1 MALNTKQAVQELIS
15 YTIVTDKGSVVT
27 LLKKYGVKIGDKP
40 SDAEVTT
47 AVLVASKKSKAFKK
61 DLSKLLQSKLDK
73 AGQAFQSMC
82 GGNMSFTGFDDV
94 IYMPNLGFTGTD
106 DFSDFTGWDDFQAAN
121 GKTKVGISQDTLN
134 KAKASAA
141 QASQMASQQKGK
153 TGVGKALANLWS
165 FTKENVLTKDNV
177 NTGIQFGIDRIN
189 ADSLARRNALEQQ
202 SLLLQ
207 QQQDSMRNKVGGG
220 LSGNTVLYVGVGLI
234 ALFGIGYLIVK
245 QTKK

>member
-73 AGQAFQSMC
+73 AGQQFASMA
-82 GGNMSFTGFDDV
+82 GSNMSFTGFDDV

-106 DFSDFTGWDDFQAAN
+106 DFSDFTGWDDFQAAT
-121 GKTKVGISQDTLN
+121 GKTQVGVPSDLVS
-134 KAKASAA
+134 KAKQSAS
-141 QASQMASQQKGK
+141 QASQQAAQQKGK
-153 TGVGKALANLWS
+153 TGVGRALANLWS
-165 FTKENVLTKDNV
+165 FTKDKVLTKENV
-177 NTGIQFGIDRIN
+177 NVGIQYGIDRIN
-189 ADSLARRNALEQQ
+189 ADSLARQNALEQQ

-207 QQQDSMRNKVGGG
+207 QQQDAMRNRVGGG
-220 LSGNTVLYVGVGLI
+220 VSGNTILYIGVGVI
-234 ALFGIGYLIVK
+234 ALVGIGYLIVR
-245 QTKK
+245 QSKK